1 MVVGWG
7 DYPERFYRAGHDYA
21 KAGVIL
27 LVLQPA
33 SQCQQVLE
41 LGPFYQDRLMR
52 ALDAVNDRFG
62 RGPLRLG
69 SAGLCQGAGSALDH
83 ALGGP
88 PYITC
93 WDVLLGVMS
102 CGYCGCRW
110 CVDGVIVPSFH
121 CATDP
126 LT

>member
-1 MVVGWG
+1 MVMGWG

-41 LGPFYQDRLMR
+41 LGD
-52 ALDAVNDRFG
+52 DAVNDRFG
-62 RGPLRLG
+62 RGPPRLG

-83 ALGGP
+83 ALGAP
-88 PYITC
+88 PCITC
-93 WDVLLGVMS
+93 WDVLLGVVS
-102 CGYCGCRW
+102 CWY
-110 CVDGVIVPSFH
+110 VGVGGALMAS
-121 CATDP
+121 
-126 LT
+126 

>member
-1 MVVGWG
+1 MSSFGAHGHGVG

-41 LGPFYQDRLMR
+41 LGDV
-52 ALDAVNDRFG
+52 AVNDRFG
-62 RGPLRLG
+62 RCPLRLG
-69 SAGLCQGAGSALDH
+69 SAGLCQKARSALDH
-83 ALGGP
+83 ALGVP
-88 PYITC
+88 RYTTC
-93 WDVLLGVMS
+93 WDDVLLGVVS

-110 CVDGVIVPSFH
+110 CVDGVIVPSL
-121 CATDP
+121 D
-126 LT
+126 L